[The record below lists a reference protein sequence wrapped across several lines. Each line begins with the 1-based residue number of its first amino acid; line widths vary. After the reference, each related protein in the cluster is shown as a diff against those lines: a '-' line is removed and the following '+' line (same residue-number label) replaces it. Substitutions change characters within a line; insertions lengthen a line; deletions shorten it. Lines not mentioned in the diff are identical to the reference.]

1 MRFFFFPDHF
11 FFFNLFLFV
20 FFLDGQL
27 YMSSQQKKSSP
38 KERKKANKKIEVDY
52 HKLRKK
58 RLAKDFKKVDRMEW
72 EAEDVRRRLPIQQDN
87 NGVANICYIL
97 KPSTL

>member
-1 MRFFFFPDHF
+1 
-11 FFFNLFLFV
+11 
-20 FFLDGQL
+20 
-27 YMSSQQKKSSP
+27 MSSQQKKSSP

-72 EAEDVRRRLPIQQDN
+72 EAAGLQRRLPFKKDN
-87 NGVANICYIL
+87 LYIL
-97 KPSTL
+97 KPST